1 MKNHETP
8 TFSCSIFHFYPKI
21 FKNNLI
27 FKNVIIV
34 RNVLVF
40 RLFPV
45 VFSFILPTTAVQT
58 VHYQN
63 NNKQAHTYHYHVYHR
78 PENRRIN
85 NHFYLRNRKNR
96 LVGSKSYLAA
106 KVSWQQKLVGSK
118 SQLATKVSW
127 QQKLV
132 GSKSQ
137 LAAKVSWQQ
146 KLVGSKSQLAANL
159 ATVNLLYST
168 KCCLICSKSQII
180 AKYAIFSI

>member
-1 MKNHETP
+1 M
-8 TFSCSIFHFYPKI
+8 
-21 FKNNLI
+21 
-27 FKNVIIV
+27 
-34 RNVLVF
+34 F

-118 SQLATKVSW
+118 S
-127 QQKLV
+127 
-132 GSKSQ
+132 
-137 LAAKVSWQQ
+137 
-146 KLVGSKSQLAANL
+146 
-159 ATVNLLYST
+159 
-168 KCCLICSKSQII
+168 
-180 AKYAIFSI
+180 

>member
-58 VHYQN
+58 VHHQN
-63 NNKQAHTYHYHVYHR
+63 KNKQAHTYHYHVYHR

-106 KVSWQQKLVGSK
+106 KVSWQQKLVGCQFSNSK
-118 SQLATKVSW
+118 SLIFNKMLLNL
-127 QQKLV
+127 QQKLDHCQICNFFNI
-132 GSKSQ
+132 SDFCRSID
-137 LAAKVSWQQ
+137 SIP
-146 KLVGSKSQLAANL
+146 
-159 ATVNLLYST
+159 
-168 KCCLICSKSQII
+168 CCQISDFVDFVI
-180 AKYAIFSI
+180 

>member
-146 KLVGSKSQLAANL
+146 KLVGSKSYLAAKVSWL
-159 ATVNLLYST
+159 P
-168 KCCLICSKSQII
+168 IEQQ
-180 AKYAIFSI
+180 